1 MPPEN
6 YGKRMW
12 QLWGPILI
20 KWGIEFLV
28 SLLAMTALAM
38 AYQLTDPAAFRAAM
52 ESQADQ
58 QLPGGG
64 NADPGRGIACDHTGN
79 VDFLPSG
86 QSKRKKAW
94 DHPQ

>member
-1 MPPEN
+1 MEQYQGGPMSPVRPEN

-38 AYQLTDPAAFRAAM
+38 VYQIASPDAFNAAVSSEDAM
-52 ESQADQ
+52 MELYNQLIGKYLESGTLIQGCRR
-58 QLPGGG
+58 LP
-64 NADPGRGIACDHTGN
+64 
-79 VDFLPSG
+79 
-86 QSKRKKAW
+86 
-94 DHPQ
+94 